1 MASPEFILSVDT
13 GKHFAAAL
21 ISHDHGNSPRLE
33 DMYYQHKT
41 CFMPDDVR
49 ELANELGDL
58 LVRHQVHPD
67 DLTLVVELP
76 SHRYFGRS
84 NSSALLKLMWQ
95 GLRLILLFR
104 DKGIDVVPMPADEHN
119 QQRGDEETRR
129 IFDHAFDKDTTPYY
143 QQKHGGRSNA
153 HERDA
158 GALGLFAAKR
168 IRMGLPIS
176 PA

>member
-58 LVRHQVHPD
+58 LVRHRVHPD

-104 DKGIDVVPMPADEHN
+104 NKGIDVVPMPADEWN
-119 QQRGDEETRR
+119 RQRDDSEKKLT
-129 IFDHAFDKDTTPYY
+129 FKNAFDKDTTPYY

-158 GALGLFAAKR
+158 ALLGLFASKR
-168 IRMGLPIS
+168 IRLELPII
-176 PA
+176 PN